1 MKRRW
6 RLMSKFKQQFLAG
19 PYLIWIIGFILL
31 PMLMILYYAF
41 TGTDGGFTLSNIT
54 AIASSTNRKAM
65 GLSLE
70 LGIICTVICLVLA
83 YPLAMILNSMQI
95 KNQSFIVF
103 IFMLPMWMNF
113 MLRILAWKLLLSK
126 NGVFNSILASL
137 GLGKI
142 NIINTPAAVV
152 LGMVYD
158 FLPFM
163 LLPIYNSMTRIRKD
177 WIEAARDLGAGNI
190 TIFFK
195 IIVPLTV
202 SGIISGI
209 VMVFVPSLTSFA
221 ISQVLGGGQV
231 LLIGNVIEQD
241 FMQGMQ
247 WNVGSGLSFVL
258 MIFVIASMALVNLFD
273 KEGEGGTALW

>member
-1 MKRRW
+1 MN
-6 RLMSKFKQQFLAG
+6 KFKQQFLAG
-19 PYLIWIIGFILL
+19 PYLVWIIGFIIL
-31 PMLMILYYAF
+31 PMVMILYYAF
-41 TGTDGGFTLSNIT
+41 TNSDGAFTVEYIA
-54 AIASSTNRKAM
+54 AIATETNRKAIF
-65 GLSLE
+65 LSLK
-70 LGIICTVICLVLA
+70 LGVICTLICLVLS
-83 YPLAMILNSMQI
+83 YPLAMIFNNMQI
-95 KNQSFIVF
+95 KNQGLVVF

-126 NGVFNSILASL
+126 NGVINSLLTSI
-137 GLGKI
+137 GLSRI
-142 NIINTPAAVV
+142 NIINTPTAVI

-163 LLPIYNSMTRIRKD
+163 LLPIYNSLTRIRKD
-177 WIEAARDLGAGNI
+177 WIEAARDLGANNV

-195 IIVPLTV
+195 IILPLSV

-221 ISQVLGGGQV
+221 ISQVLGGGHV

-247 WNVGSGLSFVL
+247 WNAGSGLSFVL
-258 MIFVIASMALVNLFD
+258 MIFVIASMALVNQFD
-273 KEGEGGTALW
+273 KEGEGTAIW

>member
-1 MKRRW
+1 MN
-6 RLMSKFKQQFLAG
+6 KFKQQFLAG
-19 PYLIWIIGFILL
+19 PYLIWIIGFIIL
-31 PMLMILYYAF
+31 PMIMIVCYAF
-41 TGTDGGFTLSNIT
+41 SGSDGNLTLEYIT
-54 AIASSTNRKAM
+54 SIANETNRKAL

-70 LGIICTVICLVLA
+70 LGILCTLICLIIA

-95 KNQSFIVF
+95 KNQGLVVF
-103 IFMLPMWMNF
+103 VFMLPMWMNF

-126 NGVFNSILASL
+126 NGVINTILIGL
-137 GLGKI
+137 GLSKI
-142 NIINTPAAVV
+142 NIINTPVAVV

-163 LLPIYNSMTRIRKD
+163 LMPIYNSMTRIRKD
-177 WIEAARDLGAGNI
+177 WIEAARDLGAGSI

-195 IIVPLTV
+195 IILPLTV

-221 ISQVLGGGQV
+221 ISQVLGGGHV

-247 WNVGSGLSFVL
+247 WNAGSGLSFVL
-258 MIFVIASMALVNLFD
+258 MIFVIASMALVNSFD
-273 KEGEGGTALW
+273 KEGEGTAIW

>member
-1 MKRRW
+1 
-6 RLMSKFKQQFLAG
+6 MSKFKQQFLAG
-19 PYLIWIIGFILL
+19 PYLIWIIGFIIL
-31 PMLMILYYAF
+31 PMVMILYYAF
-41 TGTDGGFTLSNIT
+41 TNSDGSFTIEYIA
-54 AIASSTNRKAM
+54 AIATETNRKAIF
-65 GLSLE
+65 LSLK
-70 LGIICTVICLVLA
+70 LGVICTLVCLVLS
-83 YPLAMILNSMQI
+83 YPLAMILNNMQI
-95 KNQSFIVF
+95 KNQGLVVF

-126 NGVFNSILASL
+126 NGVINSVLTSL
-137 GLGKI
+137 GLSRI
-142 NIINTPAAVV
+142 NIINTSGAVI

-163 LLPIYNSMTRIRKD
+163 LLPIYNSLTRIRKD
-177 WIEAARDLGAGNI
+177 WIEAARDLGANNV

-195 IIVPLTV
+195 IILPLSV

-221 ISQVLGGGQV
+221 ISQVLGGGHV

-247 WNVGSGLSFVL
+247 WNAGSGLSFVL
-258 MIFVIASMALVNLFD
+258 MIFVIVSMALVNQFD
-273 KEGEGGTALW
+273 KEGEGTAIW

>member
-1 MKRRW
+1 MN
-6 RLMSKFKQQFLAG
+6 KFKQQFLAG
-19 PYLIWIIGFILL
+19 PYLVWIIGFIIL
-31 PMLMILYYAF
+31 PMVMILYYAF
-41 TGTDGGFTLSNIT
+41 TNSDGAFTVAYIA
-54 AIASSTNRKAM
+54 AIATETNRKAIF
-65 GLSLE
+65 LSLK
-70 LGIICTVICLVLA
+70 LGVICTLICLVLS
-83 YPLAMILNSMQI
+83 YPLAMILNNMQI
-95 KNQSFIVF
+95 KSQGLVVF

-126 NGVFNSILASL
+126 NGVINSLLTSI
-137 GLGKI
+137 GLSRI
-142 NIINTPAAVV
+142 NIINTPTAVI

-163 LLPIYNSMTRIRKD
+163 LLPIYNSLTRIRKD
-177 WIEAARDLGAGNI
+177 WIEAARDLGANNV

-195 IIVPLTV
+195 IILPLSV

-221 ISQVLGGGQV
+221 ISQVLGGGHV

-247 WNVGSGLSFVL
+247 WNAGSGLSFVL
-258 MIFVIASMALVNLFD
+258 MIFVIASMALVNQFD
-273 KEGEGGTALW
+273 KEGEGTAIW

>member
-1 MKRRW
+1 MR
-6 RLMSKFKQQFLAG
+6 KFKQQFLAG
-19 PYLIWIIGFILL
+19 PYLIWIIGFIIL
-31 PMLMILYYAF
+31 PMVMILYYAF
-41 TGTDGGFTLSNIT
+41 TNSDGAFTVEYIA
-54 AIASSTNRKAM
+54 AIATETNRKAIF
-65 GLSLE
+65 LSLK
-70 LGIICTVICLVLA
+70 LGVICTLVCLVLS
-83 YPLAMILNSMQI
+83 YPLAMILNNMQI
-95 KNQSFIVF
+95 KNQGLVVF

-126 NGVFNSILASL
+126 NGVINSVLTSL
-137 GLGKI
+137 GLSRI
-142 NIINTPAAVV
+142 NIINTSGAVI

-163 LLPIYNSMTRIRKD
+163 LLPIYNSLTRIRKD
-177 WIEAARDLGAGNI
+177 WIEAARDLGANNV

-195 IIVPLTV
+195 IILPLSV

-221 ISQVLGGGQV
+221 ISQVLGGGHV

-247 WNVGSGLSFVL
+247 WNAGSGLSFVL
-258 MIFVIASMALVNLFD
+258 MIFVIVSMALVNQFD
-273 KEGEGGTALW
+273 KEGEGIAIW

>member
-1 MKRRW
+1 MN
-6 RLMSKFKQQFLAG
+6 KFKQQFLAG
-19 PYLIWIIGFILL
+19 PYLIWIIGFIIL
-31 PMLMILYYAF
+31 PMIMIVCYAF
-41 TGTDGGFTLSNIT
+41 SGSDGNLTLEYIT
-54 AIASSTNRKAM
+54 SIANETNRKAL

-70 LGIICTVICLVLA
+70 LGILCTLICLIIA

-95 KNQSFIVF
+95 KNQGLVVF
-103 IFMLPMWMNF
+103 VFMLPMWMNF

-126 NGVFNSILASL
+126 NGVINTILTGL
-137 GLGKI
+137 GLSKI
-142 NIINTPAAVV
+142 NIINTPVAVV

-163 LLPIYNSMTRIRKD
+163 LMPIYNSMTRIRKD
-177 WIEAARDLGAGNI
+177 WIEAARDLGAGSI

-195 IIVPLTV
+195 IILPLTV

-221 ISQVLGGGQV
+221 ISQVLGGGHV

-247 WNVGSGLSFVL
+247 WNAGSGLSFVL
-258 MIFVIASMALVNLFD
+258 MIFVIASMALVNSFD
-273 KEGEGGTALW
+273 KEGEGTAIW

>member
-1 MKRRW
+1 
-6 RLMSKFKQQFLAG
+6 MSKLKQQFLAG
-19 PYLIWIIGFILL
+19 PYLLWIVGFILL
-31 PMLMILYYAF
+31 PVLMILYYAF
-41 TGTDGGFTLSNIT
+41 TNADGIFTLEYIF
-54 AIASSTNRKAM
+54 AIGSETNRKAI
-65 GLSLE
+65 GLSLQ
-70 LGIICTVICLVLA
+70 LGIICTIICLLLS
-83 YPLAMILNSMQI
+83 YPLAMILSRIQF
-95 KNQSFIVF
+95 KNQGFVVF

-126 NGVFNSILASL
+126 NGV
-137 GLGKI
+137 I
-142 NIINTPAAVV
+142 NTLLEGIGMPEISIINTPVAVV

-177 WIEAARDLGAGNI
+177 WIEAAQDLGAHNV

-195 IIVPLTV
+195 IILPLTV

-247 WNVGSGLSFVL
+247 WNAGSGLSFVL

-273 KEGEGGTALW
+273 KEEPVK